1 MTTSRNLKV
10 PETLLRLGESVVE
23 QLVQHGLTGDITHET
38 ILDVLSTEYRD
49 ERRTARAL
57 LKVVTEGDVD
67 EFNKRLSAVRVDV
80 KPTDKLKLR
89 TSYARGICQILKYHQ

>member
-1 MTTSRNLKV
+1 MKV

-23 QLVQHGLTGDITHET
+23 QLVQHGLANDITHET

-49 ERRTARAL
+49 EKRTARAL
-57 LKVVTEGDVD
+57 SKVVTEGDVD
-67 EFNKRLSAVRVDV
+67 EFNKRLSTVRVDV